1 MNRQQAMKYDDELQK
16 RLQNCAKKYSEDESM
31 AKYIVNNFV
40 EFIPEDD
47 IKGMIFLGNNSVSYK
62 AGNVKLNLKK
72 ALLAGVEF
80 VASISNP
87 ESIFNYIQLLIV
99 SVLFI
104 ENAIKVELSR
114 LEAYIIYLLHTKGA
128 YQSGVEEEQFILE
141 VQEWYQQKEG
151 KELEREAV
159 VGAINH
165 LYDIK
170 VAAFSD
176 GKIDLL
182 ERVWGHL
189 V

>member
-1 MNRQQAMKYDDELQK
+1 MNRQQAVIYDEELQK
-16 RLQNCAKKYSEDESM
+16 ELQSCAKKYSEDASM
-31 AKYIVNNFV
+31 TKYIVDNFV

-47 IKGMIFLGNNSVSYK
+47 VKGMIFLGNNSASYK
-62 AGNVKLNLKK
+62 AGNVRLDFRK

-104 ENAIKVELSR
+104 GNATKLELSR
-114 LEAYIIYLLHTKGA
+114 LEAYVIYLLHTKGA

-159 VGAINH
+159 VDAINH

-170 VAAFSD
+170 AADFSA
-176 GKIDLL
+176 GRINLV
-182 ERVWGHL
+182 ERVWGKL
-189 V
+189 A

>member
-16 RLQNCAKKYSEDESM
+16 RLQSCASKYSENESM
-31 AKYIVNNFV
+31 TKYIVDNFV
-40 EFIPEDD
+40 EFISEDD
-47 IKGMIFLGNNSVSYK
+47 IKGMIFLGNNPASYK
-62 AGNVKLNLKK
+62 TGNVRLDFRK

-104 ENAIKVELSR
+104 GNATKLELSR
-114 LEAYIIYLLHTKGA
+114 LESYIIYLLHIKGA

-141 VQEWYQQKEG
+141 VQEWYRQKEG
-151 KELEREAV
+151 KELERGTV
-159 VGAINH
+159 VDAINH

-170 VAAFSD
+170 VADFNS
-176 GKIDLL
+176 GRINLV
-182 ERVWGHL
+182 ERVWGKL
-189 V
+189 E

>member
-16 RLQNCAKKYSEDESM
+16 ILQSCASNYSENESM
-31 AKYIVNNFV
+31 TKYIVDNFV

-47 IKGMIFLGNNSVSYK
+47 IKGMIFLGNNSASYK
-62 AGNVKLNLKK
+62 TGNVRLDLRK
-72 ALLAGVEF
+72 ALLAGAEF

-104 ENAIKVELSR
+104 GNATKLELSR

-141 VQEWYQQKEG
+141 VQEWYRQKEG
-151 KELEREAV
+151 KELERGAV
-159 VGAINH
+159 VDTINH

-170 VAAFSD
+170 AVDFSS
-176 GKIDLL
+176 GRINLI
-182 ERVWGHL
+182 ERVWGKL

>member
-1 MNRQQAMKYDDELQK
+1 MNRQQAMKYDEELQK
-16 RLQNCAKKYSEDESM
+16 KLQSFAREYKEGESM
-31 AKYIVNNFV
+31 TKYIVDNFV
-40 EFIPEDD
+40 EFIPDD
-47 IKGMIFLGNNSVSYK
+47 DVKGMIFLGNNSASYK
-62 AGNVKLNLKK
+62 AGNVRLDFRK

-104 ENAIKVELSR
+104 GKATKLELSR
-114 LEAYIIYLLHTKGA
+114 LEAYVIYLLHAKGA
-128 YQSGVEEEQFILE
+128 YRSGVEEEQFILE

-151 KELEREAV
+151 KELERVAV
-159 VGAINH
+159 VDAINH

-170 VAAFSD
+170 AA
-176 GKIDLL
+176 DLNAGRISL
-182 ERVWGHL
+182 VERVWGKL

>member
-1 MNRQQAMKYDDELQK
+1 MNRQQAMKYDEELQK
-16 RLQNCAKKYSEDESM
+16 ELQNCAREYSEDTSM
-31 AKYIVNNFV
+31 TKYIVDNFV
-40 EFIPEDD
+40 EFIPKDD
-47 IKGMIFLGNNSVSYK
+47 VKGMIFLGNNSASYK
-62 AGNVKLNLKK
+62 AGNVRLDFRK

-104 ENAIKVELSR
+104 GNITKLELGR
-114 LEAYIIYLLHTKGA
+114 LEAYVIYLLHTKGA

-151 KELEREAV
+151 KELEHGAV
-159 VGAINH
+159 VEAIHH

-170 VAAFSD
+170 AVDFSV
-176 GKIDLL
+176 GRINLV
-182 ERVWGHL
+182 EQVWGKL
-189 V
+189 A